1 MKQQSEGARL
11 AELEYEEE
19 LLTNN
24 RSVSM
29 PGWQW
34 KALGRLAHEK
44 NQSRSELI
52 TATTL
57 PLVEHLKPTGG
68 LSS

>member
-1 MKQQSEGARL
+1 MNKQSEGARL
-11 AELEYEEE
+11 AELEHEEE

-44 NQSRSELI
+44 DRAAAS
-52 TATTL
+52 
-57 PLVEHLKPTGG
+57 
-68 LSS
+68 

>member
-11 AELEYEEE
+11 AGLEYEEE

-44 NQSRSELI
+44 NLRGANLRS
-52 TATTL
+52 
-57 PLVEHLKPTGG
+57 VR
-68 LSS
+68 